1 MSIIRILDPTVANQI
16 AAGEV
21 VERPAAVVKELLENA
36 LDAGAT
42 RVVVDFSRGG
52 KALTVVEDNGKGMT
66 PEEALLSLERHATS
80 KIRLAA
86 DLDRITTFGFRGE
99 ALPSIASVAR
109 FTLQTRPAS
118 APSGTELLING
129 GRVVHQREHGM
140 APGTRIEVT
149 NLFHPVPARLKFLKS
164 DETEAAH
171 IIRLVRLYAVSHP
184 QVGFLLRE
192 DGREIFRSPGN
203 VPLLDRVREI
213 WGRQVGDEVSLM
225 PVFERDGMRLSGLL
239 GKPGVSRGTRQDL
252 VTVVNGRPVDSRTM
266 AFALTES
273 YHTLIPKG
281 RYPLAFAFLE
291 IDPAWVDVNVHPA
304 KREVRF
310 RDEARVRGFL
320 IQSVLSVL
328 LTRVDDGLPTT
339 TIPAITPTLVPSFVA
354 PTATSGTAP
363 LAVPSPTST
372 YVPPVSAPLASA
384 PASSSSLRLSWRLLA
399 RLREERAV
407 FETPTGLA
415 ILDIGAAHQRVLYED
430 ILRQFSERKPVS
442 QPLLVPLTIELE
454 PLPAAVLKER
464 MGLLQ
469 NAGFDFE
476 EYGRNFWRVGALPVW
491 LDPAD
496 ALGFLRDLLAEM
508 ARREGDFGR
517 PALAYD
523 ALARMA
529 VNKARRKGDAMAD
542 GELLELV
549 QALFRTA
556 QPGTDPKGRRTFVEW
571 TDATSVGVSA
581 DQRCPPLRRCLAGAG
596 LPVRS
601 ASIWSRNIAAFSN

>member
-1 MSIIRILDPTVANQI
+1 MSTIRVLDPTVANQI

-86 DLDRITTFGFRGE
+86 DLDRITSFGFRGE

-213 WGRQVGDEVSLM
+213 WGRQVADEVSLM

-328 LTRVDDGLPTT
+328 LARVDDGLPTT

-354 PTATSGTAP
+354 PTATSSAASLTVP
-363 LAVPSPTST
+363 LPTST
-372 YVPPVSAPLASA
+372 YVPSVSVPLASA
-384 PASSSSLRLSWRLLA
+384 PASGSSLRLGWRLLA
-399 RLREERAV
+399 RLREERVV

-415 ILDIGAAHQRVLYED
+415 IFDIGAAHQRVLYED
-430 ILRQFSERKPVS
+430 ILRQFSEHKPVS

-469 NAGFDFE
+469 SAGFEFE
-476 EYGRNFWRVGALPVW
+476 EYGRNFWRVGALPIW

-529 VNKARRKGDAMAD
+529 INKARRKGDALAD

-571 TDATSVGVSA
+571 TDADLG
-581 DQRCPPLRRCLAGAG
+581 RRFG
-596 LPVRS
+596 
-601 ASIWSRNIAAFSN
+601 

>member
-1 MSIIRILDPTVANQI
+1 MSSIRVLDPTVANQI

-66 PEEALLSLERHATS
+66 PEEALLSVERHATS
-80 KIRLAA
+80 KIRLAS
-86 DLDRITTFGFRGE
+86 DLDRIATFGFRGE

-109 FTLQTRPAS
+109 FTLQTRPVAS
-118 APSGTELLING
+118 AAGTELLING

-140 APGTRIEVT
+140 APGTRIEVA

-171 IIRLVRLYAVSHP
+171 IIRLVRLYAVAHP

-203 VPLLDRVREI
+203 VPLLDRVRAI
-213 WGRQVGDEVSLM
+213 WGRQVADEVSLM

-328 LTRVDDGLPTT
+328 QSRPDYGLP
-339 TIPAITPTLVPSFVA
+339 PADLPTP
-354 PTATSGTAP
+354 
-363 LAVPSPTST
+363 AVPGASAPPSALSTSSPPVSAPAPSPLTGPASA
-372 YVPPVSAPLASA
+372 YVPPVSVPPPAA
-384 PASSSSLRLSWRLLA
+384 PASGSTLRLQWRLLA

-430 ILRQFSERKPVS
+430 ILRRFSERQPVS
-442 QPLLVPLTIELE
+442 QPLLVPLSIELE

-464 MGLLQ
+464 LPLLIS
-469 NAGFDFE
+469 AGFDFE
-476 EYGRNFWRVGALPVW
+476 EYGRNFWRIQALPAW
-491 LDPAD
+491 LEPED
-496 ALGFLRDLLAEM
+496 ALAFVRDLLAEM

-517 PALAYD
+517 PSLAYD
-523 ALARMA
+523 ALAKIA
-529 VNKARRKGDAMAD
+529 VNKARRKGDSLSDA
-542 GELLELV
+542 ELMELV

-556 QPGTDPKGRRTFVEW
+556 QPGTCPRGRRTYVEW
-571 TDATSVGVSA
+571 TDADLT
-581 DQRCPPLRRCLAGAG
+581 RRFG
-596 LPVRS
+596 
-601 ASIWSRNIAAFSN
+601 

>member
-52 KALTVVEDNGKGMT
+52 KAVTVVEDNGKGMT

-203 VPLLDRVREI
+203 APLLDRVREI
-213 WGRQVGDEVSLM
+213 WGRQVAEEVTIM
-225 PVFERDGMRLSGLL
+225 PAFERPGMRLSGLL

-281 RYPLAFAFLE
+281 RYPLAFVFLE
-291 IDPAWVDVNVHPA
+291 MDPAWVDVNVHPA

-310 RDEARVRGFL
+310 RDEAKVRNFL
-320 IQSVLSVL
+320 IESVLAVL
-328 LTRVDDGLPTT
+328 RARADDGLPAA
-339 TIPAITPTLVPSFVA
+339 TIPAITPATPLAASAA
-354 PTATSGTAP
+354 PTTS
-363 LAVPSPTST
+363 SPIAHGGASPA
-372 YVPPVSAPLASA
+372 YVPPSAAPVAPSHA
-384 PASSSSLRLSWRLLA
+384 PAVRLGWRLLS

-415 ILDIGAAHQRVLYED
+415 ILDIGAAHQRVLYES
-430 ILRQFSERKPVS
+430 ILAQFTAQKPIS
-442 QPLLVPLTIELE
+442 QPMLVPLSIELD

-464 MGLLQ
+464 MPLLAS
-469 NAGFDFE
+469 AGFDFE
-476 EYGRNFWRVGALPVW
+476 EYGRNFWRIQALPAW
-491 LDPAD
+491 LEPED
-496 ALGFLRDLLAEM
+496 ALAFVRDLLAEM

-517 PALAYD
+517 PSLAYD
-523 ALARMA
+523 ALAKIA
-529 VNKARRKGDAMAD
+529 VTKARRKGDSLAD
-542 GELLELV
+542 AELMELV
-549 QALFRTA
+549 QSLFRTA
-556 QPGTDPKGRRTFVEW
+556 QPGSCPRGRRTYVEW
-571 TDATSVGVSA
+571 TDADLT
-581 DQRCPPLRRCLAGAG
+581 RRFG
-596 LPVRS
+596 
-601 ASIWSRNIAAFSN
+601 

>member
-109 FTLQTRPAS
+109 FALQTRPAS

-213 WGRQVGDEVSLM
+213 WGRQVADEVSLM

-273 YHTLIPKG
+273 YHALIPKG

-328 LTRVDDGLPTT
+328 LARVDDGLPTS

-354 PTATSGTAP
+354 PTATSGAAP

-372 YVPPVSAPLASA
+372 YVPPVSVPLASA
-384 PASSSSLRLSWRLLA
+384 PASSSSLRLGWRLLA

-430 ILRQFSERKPVS
+430 ILRQFSEHKPVS

-464 MGLLQ
+464 MGLLH

-529 VNKARRKGDAMAD
+529 VNKARRKGDALAD

-571 TDATSVGVSA
+571 TDADLG
-581 DQRCPPLRRCLAGAG
+581 RR
-596 LPVRS
+596 
-601 ASIWSRNIAAFSN
+601 FS

>member
-109 FTLQTRPAS
+109 FALQTRPAS

-213 WGRQVGDEVSLM
+213 WGRQVADEVSLM

-328 LTRVDDGLPTT
+328 LARVDDGLPTS

-354 PTATSGTAP
+354 PTATSGAAP

-372 YVPPVSAPLASA
+372 YVPPVSVPLASA
-384 PASSSSLRLSWRLLA
+384 PASSSSLRLGWRLLA

-430 ILRQFSERKPVS
+430 ILRQFSEHKPVS

-464 MGLLQ
+464 MGLLH

-529 VNKARRKGDAMAD
+529 VNKARRKGDALAD

-571 TDATSVGVSA
+571 TDADLG
-581 DQRCPPLRRCLAGAG
+581 RR
-596 LPVRS
+596 
-601 ASIWSRNIAAFSN
+601 FS